1 MSSNR
6 LTRRR
11 LLQGAAAAA
20 VASPYVITSA
30 ALGNAEKPP
39 ASQRM
44 TLGHIGVGG
53 QGGSLLRGF
62 MRCQGA
68 QSVAVCDAYR
78 DRREAM
84 AKLIG
89 GKAYVDF
96 RELLAREDI
105 DAVVVATPDHWHVP
119 IANAAARAGKDAYV
133 EKPLG
138 ISVQHDLACRKLFQ
152 ENQRIFQYGT
162 QQRSQDHCRFG
173 CELVRSGRIGK
184 VHTIEVVAPDGDAG
198 GSTQQIPVPE
208 GLDFNMWL
216 GPAPIAPYTADRC
229 KTPGTYF
236 IYDYSIGYLA
246 GWGAHPLDIMVWGSD
261 ADLAGPMTFEGTG
274 VIPTE
279 GLYNTVYHWD
289 VKVQMADGVKMTLKP
304 GGDSTKFIGPDGWV
318 DVRRGGIDAEPK
330 SLLKSKIGQGDVQLL
345 SSPRQ
350 DQNFIDSIKSRKPAV
365 SPIDHAVR
373 SDIISHISDIA
384 VRTGRKIT
392 WDPKQE
398 VIVGDAEAAKMLSR
412 PLREPWTL

>member
-1 MSSNR
+1 
-6 LTRRR
+6 
-11 LLQGAAAAA
+11 
-20 VASPYVITSA
+20 V
-30 ALGNAEKPP
+30 
-39 ASQRM
+39 
-44 TLGHIGVGG
+44 
-53 QGGSLLRGF
+53 
-62 MRCQGA
+62 
-68 QSVAVCDAYR
+68 
-78 DRREAM
+78 

-89 GKAYVDF
+89 GRAYVDF
-96 RELLAREDI
+96 RELLERKDI

-119 IANAAARAGKDAYV
+119 VAIAAARAGKDAYV

-138 ISVQHDLACRKLFQ
+138 ISVQHDLACRKVFQ
-152 ENQRIFQYGT
+152 EKQRIFQYGT
-162 QQRSQDHCRFG
+162 QQRSQENCRFG

-198 GSTQQIPVPE
+198 GSTKEIPVPD
-208 GLDFNMWL
+208 GLDYNMWL
-216 GPAPIAPYTADRC
+216 GPAPMAPYTADRC
-229 KTPGTYF
+229 KTPGTYW

-261 ADLAGPMTFEGTG
+261 SDLAGPMTVEGTG

-318 DVRRGGIDAEPK
+318 DVRRSGTDAEPK
-330 SLLKSKIGQGDVQLL
+330 SLLTSKIGPGDVQLL
-345 SSPRQ
+345 GSPRQ

-365 SPIDHAVR
+365 SPIEHAVR
-373 SDIISHISDIA
+373 SDIISHLADIA

-398 VIVGDAEAAKMLSR
+398 VIVGDAEAAKMLAR
-412 PLREPWTL
+412 PLRAPWTL